1 MEIFVDETFF
11 KDLEK
16 LKNKSL
22 HPKIDKAIEEI
33 KAASALTEIKN
44 LKKLSGG
51 KSKDNYRLRIAD
63 YRIGIK
69 VRESKII
76 FVRILHRREI
86 YRFFP

>member
-1 MEIFVDETFF
+1 M
-11 KDLEK
+11 EK

-69 VRESKII
+69 LRESKIM
-76 FVRILHRREI
+76 FVRILHRKEI